1 VTAQMTQRIPLHDRA
16 AVAQRVNDE
25 AVVLNTR
32 TEGYFSLN
40 EVGARVWDLVD
51 GNREVP
57 AIVAT
62 LLDEY
67 DVEAAALRTD
77 VDELLA
83 DLARHELISWVDARA

>member
-1 VTAQMTQRIPLHDRA
+1 MTQQIPLHDRA

-51 GNREVP
+51 GNRDVS